1 MAEWP
6 GALFTRRKGAFEMFS
21 EVLEDQFCL
30 ESQSRQVLPA
40 IFLMYR
46 IVRHLLFKVQTRWS
60 ARVFFSDLR
69 IQIVVF
75 RPSYSNR
82 GIQITVFRSAVFKSK
97 TPGSRIAVALKSNTE
112 RALAKLWW
120 FEQSDRPVCFT
131 SDSSR
136 SSQWM
141 CDKVPTSTTEQKSER
156 TTWEPLVGQ
165 PIH

>member
-97 TPGSRIAVALKSNTE
+97 TPGSRIAVAL
-112 RALAKLWW
+112 
-120 FEQSDRPVCFT
+120 QSHWNRTQNVHWRNCGGSTGSPTGQCVLPATAVDHRSECVIKCPLQRPNK
-131 SDSSR
+131 
-136 SSQWM
+136 
-141 CDKVPTSTTEQKSER
+141 KVSG
-156 TTWEPLVGQ
+156 PLES
-165 PIH
+165 H